1 MKYCNNCGVELDHD
15 MISCPLCGLVVGT
28 ERDVLQ
34 RAEVNPTNLKGKM
47 IREID
52 SLTSDQKRQLFWQ
65 ISGIILGAGNVATL
79 LINIIISG
87 DLSWSKYNLV
97 ASLALFAN
105 ISAFTFLKGW
115 SVLHITAGLLS
126 LTGMLLL
133 LDYISINSDWGTRLG
148 VPILLS
154 FYALVLMV
162 LLLIRLSNQL
172 GFNILAVMF
181 IALGLFLLCVEG
193 SISLYFHN
201 VMQFGWSIIAAASL
215 ISIAAVLLFV
225 HYRLRKGSEL
235 KRFFH
240 I

>member
-15 MISCPLCGLVVGT
+15 MISCPLCGLVVGAD
-28 ERDVLQ
+28 RDVLQ

-65 ISGIILGAGNVATL
+65 ISGIILGAGNIATL
-79 LINIIISG
+79 LINIMISN
-87 DLSWSKYNLV
+87 DISWSKYNLV

-105 ISAFTFLKGW
+105 ISAFTFLRGW
-115 SVLHITAGLLS
+115 SVLQITAGFLS

-133 LDYISINSDWGTRLG
+133 LDYISINNDWGTQLG
-148 VPILLS
+148 LPILLS
-154 FYALVLMV
+154 FYVLQLMV

-172 GFNILAVMF
+172 GFNILAVIFM
-181 IALGLFLLCVEG
+181 ALGLFLLCVEG

-225 HYRLRKGSEL
+225 HYRLKKGSEL